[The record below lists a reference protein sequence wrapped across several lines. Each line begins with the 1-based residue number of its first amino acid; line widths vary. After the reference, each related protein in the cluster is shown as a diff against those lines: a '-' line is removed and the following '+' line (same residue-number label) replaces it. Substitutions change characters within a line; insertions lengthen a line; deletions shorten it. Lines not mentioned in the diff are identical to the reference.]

1 MKRNIGVLGAT
12 TTLVGL
18 VVGISIFILP
28 GVLAGSTGPA
38 VLVSYA
44 LASLLTMLTC
54 VIYAQIGSVFPVS
67 GASIVSI
74 SRLVSPFCGFAGV
87 WMMIGGAAVAISLL
101 AYGFA
106 DYAALV
112 FPGLERRTVAIGAVA
127 ALAGFNL
134 LGVRSNVLVQGA
146 LVSVFMLGL
155 CVFTVAGLVHLD
167 MSLLVPLAP
176 NGWQPVFAAA
186 IPAFFSF
193 AGFMVIIDIG
203 GEIDNPGRTIPRAI
217 ALSVV
222 VVVSIYLLVSLA
234 LVGTVPWQELAQID
248 APVGEAAARILPG
261 WTATAITLSAIAAA
275 ASSIHGLMLG
285 YSRDILALAQIQV
298 LPHALSRLSQ
308 RTGVPAYS
316 VLFMLAL
323 SLAALSAGAGI
334 REFATLIAVAL
345 LVLQILLGLAVL
357 ALPRRMAKEFRESQ
371 FRLPL
376 PLLRSCGV
384 ILIVVSSL
392 FLVLA
397 FHDSPRTALTAAL
410 YLSIA
415 AAYYALRRRYLR
427 GQGILIENRILR
439 ETATEPL

>member
-1 MKRNIGVLGAT
+1 
-12 TTLVGL
+12 
-18 VVGISIFILP
+18 
-28 GVLAGSTGPA
+28 GPA

-112 FPGLERRTVAIGAVA
+112 FPELERRTVAIGAVA

-248 APVGEAAARILPG
+248 APVGEAAARILP
-261 WTATAITLSAIAAA
+261 
-275 ASSIHGLMLG
+275 
-285 YSRDILALAQIQV
+285 
-298 LPHALSRLSQ
+298 
-308 RTGVPAYS
+308 
-316 VLFMLAL
+316 
-323 SLAALSAGAGI
+323 
-334 REFATLIAVAL
+334 
-345 LVLQILLGLAVL
+345 
-357 ALPRRMAKEFRESQ
+357 
-371 FRLPL
+371 
-376 PLLRSCGV
+376 
-384 ILIVVSSL
+384 
-392 FLVLA
+392 
-397 FHDSPRTALTAAL
+397 
-410 YLSIA
+410 
-415 AAYYALRRRYLR
+415 
-427 GQGILIENRILR
+427 
-439 ETATEPL
+439 